1 MSPPPIGRRVAP
13 TPVTDPETPAA
24 ALPPPL
30 RSSDCSVVEPWRA
43 QNPWRAAEQQ
53 SPLDA
58 RLPLLLANIDT
69 TRSGST
75 VVAQSLK
82 QALTGAFI
90 APKAGDNARLTR
102 ALDALE
108 PMLHAGRGPALE
120 GLRELLAALPRLGVK
135 PSAETMEAVRAALS
149 QLENVSAE
157 AVFES
162 ATALSE
168 RAELPPEAVR
178 DVAQLAWLLNL
189 GNETQRSEAV
199 MRVLLLP
206 AGGPMGAL
214 AEKAREVVLHDQST
228 VVTFNPDQKRELM
241 SLMAEWPTASSARR
255 SELMRTHAKLF
266 NALERALGGAMVGA
280 TPGFASEQ
288 ASRGNPLPAWLG
300 DPRTTTLANDLA
312 VLEGA
317 KRELAR
323 LNRATP

>member
-1 MSPPPIGRRVAP
+1 MSPPPVGRRVAP
-13 TPVTDPETPAA
+13 TLVTDPEPAPAA
-24 ALPPPL
+24 QPPPPP
-30 RSSDCSVVEPWRA
+30 SSDRSVVEPWRA
-43 QNPWRAAEQQ
+43 TTPLRATEQA

-58 RLPLLLANIDT
+58 RLPHLLANLDT

-75 VVAQSLK
+75 VVAHSLK
-82 QALTGAFI
+82 QALTGALI
-90 APKAGDNARLTR
+90 APKADDHARLTR

-108 PMLHAGRGPALE
+108 PMLQAGRGPALE

-135 PSAETMEAVRAALS
+135 PSAETVEAIRAALS

-157 AVFES
+157 AALES
-162 ATALSE
+162 ATALSK

-206 AGGPMGAL
+206 AGGAMGAL
-214 AEKAREVVLHDQST
+214 AEKAREVVLHDNST
-228 VVTFNPDQKRELM
+228 VVTFNADQKRALKELM
-241 SLMAEWPTASSARR
+241 AAWPTASSARR
-255 SELMRTHAKLF
+255 GELMRTHAKLF
-266 NALERALGGAMVGA
+266 NALERSLGGAMVGA
-280 TPGFASEQ
+280 TPRFTDEQ
-288 ASRGNPLPAWLG
+288 TSRGNPLPAWLS

-317 KRELAR
+317 KRELTQ
-323 LNRATP
+323 LNGATR